1 MTLKAAVLEKLL
13 ASLRRYVE
21 QVRPLQTTPLGEL
34 TADWVR
40 WNGVL
45 HILQLCVEHVV
56 DIGNHL
62 LVARDVVSDSN
73 RETILM
79 LGRLGIVPLDFANR
93 IAPMTGFRNVVVHE
107 YLTVDP
113 AIVEQVLKYGLD
125 DFEQY
130 IEFIYDYL
138 RREGH
143 WPPENRE
150 R

>member
-1 MTLKAAVLEKLL
+1 MTLKTVVVEKLL
-13 ASLRRYVE
+13 ASLRRYLTQARSV
-21 QVRPLQTTPLGEL
+21 QAIPLGEL

-62 LVARDVVSDSN
+62 LAARDVVSDSN

-93 IAPMTGFRNVVVHE
+93 IVPMTGFRNVVVHE

-113 AIVEQVLKYGLD
+113 AIVERVLKYGLD

-143 WPPENRE
+143 LPTDTQ
-150 R
+150 